1 MMPQSVIYI
10 QHRLLG
16 TCKTNISS
24 RYSDLLRR
32 QVSCDSVYLLGKAV
46 TPCSFQV
53 HGFDVNHGCRIS
65 LLISLRIRQVIS
77 QNCPLCGFQETR
89 SVSVERVRSKVTGGT
104 LWQIT

>member
-1 MMPQSVIYI
+1 MMPQSVINI

-53 HGFDVNHGCRIS
+53 HGFDRNHGCRIR

-77 QNCPLCGFQETR
+77 QNCRAGFKKLGLYPLSEFDRRLLVAHFGR
-89 SVSVERVRSKVTGGT
+89 
-104 LWQIT
+104 